1 MPEPHNLSNLPPRLL
16 IAVGG
21 NAIHP
26 EGIKGTSEEQMTVAA
41 EAAQTL
47 LPILELE
54 RELVVTH
61 GNGPGVG
68 KTILR
73 QVLARHRV
81 TPMSLDICVAN
92 TQGVTAYLLMQA
104 FENALRNTGNPRHA
118 IGLVTQ
124 VEVDPSDPAFAQPT
138 KPIGYFFTEEEAKS
152 LEAEFGWTM
161 VEDAGR
167 GWRQVVPS
175 PEPRHICDISLVDAL
190 ASRGTIVIAGG
201 GGGIPVVRDAA
212 GIRRGIEA
220 VIDKDLT
227 SQHMANVLGIEHMM
241 ILTSVSQVA
250 LHFGTDREQ
259 RLGTVSVSQMKR
271 YQGEGH
277 FAAGSMGPKVEA
289 AIRFIERGGRR
300 AIIAHLEESLPAL
313 MGEVGTHIVADD

>member
-1 MPEPHNLSNLPPRLL
+1 MPEPHNLSDLPPRLL

-61 GNGPGVG
+61 SNGPGVG

-104 FENALRNTGNPRHA
+104 FENALRKTGNPRHA

>member
-1 MPEPHNLSNLPPRLL
+1 MTEPHSPSDLPPRLL

-289 AIRFIERGGRR
+289 AIRFIERGGKR

>member
-1 MPEPHNLSNLPPRLL
+1 MEEAPTFLNLPPRLL

-26 EGIKGTSEEQMTVAA
+26 EGIKGTPEEQMNVAA
-41 EAAQTL
+41 KAAEIL

-54 RELVVTH
+54 QELVITH

-104 FENALRNTGNPRHA
+104 FENALRNVGNPRHA

-124 VEVDPSDPAFAQPT
+124 VEVDPNDLAFSTPS
-138 KPIGYFFTEEEAKS
+138 KPIGYFYSEEEAKK
-152 LEAEFGWTM
+152 LELEFGWTM
-161 VEDAGR
+161 IEDAGR

-175 PEPRHICDISLVDAL
+175 PEPRHICDISLIDAL

-201 GGGIPVVRDAA
+201 GGGIPVVRDTR

-227 SQHMANVLGIEHMM
+227 SQHMANILGIEHMM

-250 LHFGTDREQ
+250 LNYGTRKERKLGEVSLSEIKQYQ
-259 RLGTVSVSQMKR
+259 R
-271 YQGEGH
+271 EGH
-277 FAAGSMGPKVEA
+277 FAAGSMDPKVEA
-289 AIRFIERGGRR
+289 AIRFMERGGKHV
-300 AIIAHLEESLPAL
+300 IIGHLEESLAAL
-313 MGEVGTHIVADD
+313 AGEAGTHIVLDG

>member
-1 MPEPHNLSNLPPRLL
+1 MEEAPTFLSLPPRLL
-16 IAVGG
+16 IAIGG

-26 EGIKGTSEEQMTVAA
+26 EGIKGTPEEQMNVAA
-41 EAAQTL
+41 RAAEIL

-54 RELVVTH
+54 QELVITH

-73 QVLARHRV
+73 KVLARHRV
-81 TPMSLDICVAN
+81 TPMSLDICVAH

-104 FENALRNTGNPRHA
+104 FENALRNVGNPRHA

-124 VEVDPSDPAFAQPT
+124 VDVDTNDLAFATPS
-138 KPIGYFFTEEEAKS
+138 KPIGYFYSEEEAQN
-152 LEAEFGWTM
+152 LELEFGWTM
-161 VEDAGR
+161 IEDSGR

-175 PEPRHICDISLVDAL
+175 PEPRHICDISLIDAL

-201 GGGIPVVRDAA
+201 GGGIPVVRDTR

-227 SQHMANVLGIEHMM
+227 SQHMANILGIEHMM

-250 LHFGTDREQ
+250 LNYGTRKERKLGEVSLSEIKQYQ
-259 RLGTVSVSQMKR
+259 R
-271 YQGEGH
+271 EGH
-277 FAAGSMGPKVEA
+277 FAAGSMDPKVEA
-289 AIRFIERGGRR
+289 AIRFMERGGKHV
-300 AIIAHLEESLPAL
+300 IIGHLEESLAGL
-313 MGEVGTHIVADD
+313 AGEAGTHIVLDG